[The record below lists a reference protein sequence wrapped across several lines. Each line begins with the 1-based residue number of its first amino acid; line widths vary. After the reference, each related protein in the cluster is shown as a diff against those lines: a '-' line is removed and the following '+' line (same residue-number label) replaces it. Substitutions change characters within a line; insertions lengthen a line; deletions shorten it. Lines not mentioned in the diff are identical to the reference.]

1 MKVSTLAETVTV
13 KGESPVVDTKTVGA
27 NTNIDKNLLDSTP
40 GGKDI
45 WNMLEYKAPGV
56 VVETPDVGG
65 NQGGLQRSMAARG
78 TPNAQNTQLLN
89 GVNVNDP
96 AAQGFSMNYY
106 VPTVFENV
114 EVSTGAQ
121 DISIGTG
128 GILINMVTKSGTN
141 RFSGSALQTYQ
152 GDKTQA
158 DNIDD
163 ALKNAGI
170 RPNAN
175 ATHLITNSNFQ
186 VGGPLIKNKLF
197 YFGGPNYQSTRV
209 RVVGFPVVVP
219 YSFVPTPLSNT
230 SDQDTTDIL
239 AGEGKLTY
247 QENTSNRFEGYL
259 SRQRYDKPNR
269 GASNLNTQESNSKEL
284 DTFFIAQLAYNRVMS
299 DRMFLDSK
307 ISYNNTHFP
316 LYQKTRSEEHT

>member
-1 MKVSTLAETVTV
+1 MRRILTVCVALVVVASTPASAQVQTGTILVKAVDEQGAVVPGATVSITSTILPQELVGATDTSGVYRMPGLAAGSYSVKTSLSGFQTIVREDVIVAQGQVVSLEVPMKVSTLSESITV

-45 WNMLEYKAPGV
+45 WNMLEYKAPGI
-56 VVETPDVGG
+56 VVESPDVGG
-65 NQGGLQRSMAARG
+65 NQGGLQRSMSARG

-89 GVNVNDP
+89 GGNVNDP
-96 AAQGFSMNYY
+96 AAQGFAMSYY

-152 GDKTQA
+152 GDSTQS

-163 ALKNAGI
+163 TLKNAGI

-175 ATHLITNSNFQ
+175 ATHLITNSNFSA
-186 VGGPLIKNKLF
+186 GGP
-197 YFGGPNYQSTRV
+197 
-209 RVVGFPVVVP
+209 
-219 YSFVPTPLSNT
+219 
-230 SDQDTTDIL
+230 
-239 AGEGKLTY
+239 
-247 QENTSNRFEGYL
+247 
-259 SRQRYDKPNR
+259 
-269 GASNLNTQESNSKEL
+269 
-284 DTFFIAQLAYNRVMS
+284 
-299 DRMFLDSK
+299 
-307 ISYNNTHFP
+307 
-316 LYQKTRSEEHT
+316 

>member
-13 KGESPVVDTKTVGA
+13 KGESPVVDTKTVGS
-27 NTNIDKNLLDSTP
+27 NTNIDKTLLDSTP

-45 WNMLEYKAPGV
+45 WNMLEYKAPGI
-56 VVETPDVGG
+56 VVESPDVGG

-106 VPTVFENV
+106 IPTVFENV

-121 DISIGTG
+121 DISVGTG

-141 RFSGSALQTYQ
+141 RFGGSALQTYQ
-152 GDKTQA
+152 SKDTQA

-163 ALKNAGI
+163 GLKRAGI

-175 ATHLITNSNFQ
+175 ATDLITNSNFQ
-186 VGGPLIKNKLF
+186 AAGPLVRSRLF
-197 YFGGPNYQSTRV
+197 YFGSANYQATHIS
-209 RVVGFPVVVP
+209 VVGFPAVVP
-219 YSFVPTPLSNT
+219 YTFVPTPLAGT
-230 SDQDTTDIL
+230 SEKDTTDII
-239 AGEGKLTY
+239 AVEGKLTY
-247 QENTSNRFEGYL
+247 QLDGTNRFEG
-259 SRQRYDKPNR
+259 
-269 GASNLNTQESNSKEL
+269 
-284 DTFFIAQLAYNRVMS
+284 
-299 DRMFLDSK
+299 
-307 ISYNNTHFP
+307 
-316 LYQKTRSEEHT
+316 